1 MNAFLFCF
9 FRIMASKPETLNMS
23 TCEVSFKKS
32 EYAVVVF
39 PSMPETFPTDAHIEC
54 RYTVTQDYEPTS
66 SDWIG
71 LYKVGWISFHDY
83 LYYDW
88 VSPLKN
94 CEEGKESEGNI
105 LFPCKCFLFNLWEF
119 LF

>member
-1 MNAFLFCF
+1 MTSKTEAF
-9 FRIMASKPETLNMS
+9 INMS

-54 RYTVTQDYEPTS
+54 NYTITQDYVPTS
-66 SDWIG
+66 RDWIG

-83 LYYDW
+83 LYYEW
-88 VSPLKN
+88 ASLKHYV
-94 CEEGKESEGNI
+94 EGKESEGTI
-105 LFPCKCFLFNLWEF
+105 LFPCELFF
-119 LF
+119 YFDQIVT